1 MIIYNDL
8 PVICIYDLMK
18 AGAFLRADQKQ
29 RQVSVTLAGFDKDQ
43 FTIQVDISQP
53 QPFITITQTGNRQTS
68 NCRVNIIPKPLQVNS
83 GSNWYFICP
92 VTGIHSRKLFFY
104 EGCFLNR
111 KAIPGIYS
119 KQLLSGNQ
127 RKIITRYNNINVLAS
142 LSQKAGAPYFRPEY
156 AGKPT
161 KIYRKISKIVC
172 AGK

>member
-1 MIIYNDL
+1 M
-8 PVICIYDLMK
+8 
-18 AGAFLRADQKQ
+18 RTDQKQ
-29 RQVSVTLAGFDKDQ
+29 WHVSVTLAGCDKDQ

-53 QPFITITQTGNRQTS
+53 QPFITISQLGNRQAS

-92 VTGIHSRKLFFY
+92 FTGIHCRKLFFY

-119 KQLLSGNQ
+119 KQMLSGNQ
-127 RKIITRYNNINVLAS
+127 RRIITRYNNINVLAS
-142 LSQKAGAPYFRPEY
+142 LAQKAGAPYFRPQY

-161 KIYRKISKIVC
+161 KIYRKINNIIYD
-172 AGK
+172 GK